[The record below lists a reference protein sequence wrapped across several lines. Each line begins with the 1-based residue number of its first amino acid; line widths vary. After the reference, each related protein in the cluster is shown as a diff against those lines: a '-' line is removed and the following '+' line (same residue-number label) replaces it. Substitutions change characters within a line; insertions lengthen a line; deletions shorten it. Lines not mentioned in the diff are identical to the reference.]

1 MLKLKAIIC
10 KQREQLMNSLIKPA
24 CFLFQINIQN
34 EAPIPLLLKIKT
46 VFMVSSLMVSQGFTQ
61 IIKAFYGTSE
71 KRKPCEKSDC

>member
-24 CFLFQINIQN
+24 CFLFQINNQN
-34 EAPIPLLLKIKT
+34 EAPSPLLLKIT

-61 IIKAFYGTSE
+61 IIKAFYETSE

>member
-24 CFLFQINIQN
+24 CFLFQINNQK
-34 EAPIPLLLKIKT
+34 EAPSPLLLKIS
-46 VFMVSSLMVSQGFTQ
+46 VFMLSSLMVSQGFTQ
-61 IIKAFYGTSE
+61 IIKAFYATSE